1 MMDYSEL
8 VILVKKNTKEYINAT
23 LKQDWETAR
32 KCAIQ
37 LVEHSVHLRLAT
49 PQH

>member
-8 VILVKKNTKEYINAT
+8 VILVKKNTKEYMNAT
-23 LKQDWETAR
+23 LKQDWDKAR
-32 KCAIQ
+32 ECAVK
-37 LVEHSVHLRLAT
+37 LVENSVHLRLAT

>member
-8 VILVKKNTKEYINAT
+8 VLLVKKNTKEYMNAT
-23 LKQDWETAR
+23 LKRDWDKASKSASE
-32 KCAIQ
+32 
-37 LVEHSVHLRLAT
+37 LVENSVRLRLAT